1 MRFPFSFSVFIA
13 FRAIVSVFLC
23 CCYCY
28 RCYFPP
34 KKKFHVISRRK
45 KNIFLWKFSIYY
57 KSFNSSSVYQNN
69 AMVFV
74 IRNDCND
81 VDTVAQSYEKS
92 VSSTLSF
99 SLDLFAPYFYSIFLK
114 NHHGIPLK
122 WRGRKNSFYR
132 ISTLSKH
139 GSINKFT
146 FNVSFWLLFII
157 CLFCFF
163 WTKRRNGRETPT
175 DNESFPMQ
183 TNRLSFSR

>member
-1 MRFPFSFSVFIA
+1 MCVSVCVAVCAVFVLRSFSLFLYAFSFF
-13 FRAIVSVFLC
+13 FFGL
-23 CCYCY
+23 YCFSLY
-28 RCYFPP
+28 CFCFPLLLLLLSLLFST
-34 KKKFHVISRRK
+34 KKNPRNFEAK

-74 IRNDCND
+74 IRNDCDD

-122 WRGRKNSFYR
+122 WRGRKKIF
-132 ISTLSKH
+132 LSYFDA
-139 GSINKFT
+139 I
-146 FNVSFWLLFII
+146 
-157 CLFCFF
+157 
-163 WTKRRNGRETPT
+163 
-175 DNESFPMQ
+175 Q
-183 TNRLSFSR
+183 TRLH